1 MSAVF
6 FDNVSH
12 RYGGSWVL
20 LRLSLQLPLGA
31 RVLLTGGN
39 GAGKTTLLRLMAT
52 ALRPSYGEVRL
63 FGLDAQRDAAAL
75 RRRLGLMTHQHH
87 FYAGLSGVQNLQLVA
102 RLVGLDD
109 AEAHGVVADTLARV
123 GLAAAGTAPINA
135 YSAGMVRRLA
145 LGRMLLLRPQLALF
159 DEPFG
164 QLDAA
169 GVKLV
174 EGVLAELAAGGT
186 TWVMSSH
193 DVARARPLCQMQVHL
208 AAGRV
213 EVSGGS
219 VDAAAPAP
227 QTMQREEA
235 R

>member
-20 LRLSLQLPLGA
+20 LRLSLRLPLGA

-63 FGLDAQRDAAAL
+63 FGLDAQRDAPAL

-87 FYAGLSGVQNLQLVA
+87 FYAGLSGVQNLRLVA

-109 AEAHGVVADTLARV
+109 AEAHGVVADTLERV
-123 GLAAAGTAPINA
+123 GLAAAGTAAISG

-174 EGVLAELAAGGT
+174 EDVLAELAAGGA

-208 AAGRV
+208 AAGRA
-213 EVSGGS
+213 EVSGGP
-219 VDAAAPAP
+219 VDAAPAP
-227 QTMQREEA
+227 QAMQRAEA
-235 R
+235 K